1 MGEHSILPKHMGYF
15 VEVTRRLHPEI
26 NKPVSW
32 LSYEGKLRS
41 HATTSSHFVDGLIP
55 GITQIE
61 VEHYSNI
68 SRSDE
73 EVAVVRDLVIE
84 LSKRVE
90 QKEILIVAAYNAQ
103 VDAIRDAIT
112 SAGFPDVMVGTVDK
126 FQGREG
132 LIVIFSFAASSAA
145 DAPRGLEFLL
155 ERNRLNVAISRA
167 KGHCYL
173 VHSTGLLKSRFKSV
187 EELKCVS
194 RLAGI
199 LEFAN

>member
-1 MGEHSILPKHMGYF
+1 
-15 VEVTRRLHPEI
+15 
-26 NKPVSW
+26 
-32 LSYEGKLRS
+32 
-41 HATTSSHFVDGLIP
+41 
-55 GITQIE
+55 
-61 VEHYSNI
+61 
-68 SRSDE
+68 
-73 EVAVVRDLVIE
+73 VRDLVSD
-84 LSKRVE
+84 LSTKVPL
-90 QKEILIVAAYNAQ
+90 KEILIVAAYNAQ
-103 VDAIRDAIT
+103 VDAIRAALEED
-112 SAGFPDVMVGTVDK
+112 GFAEVMVGTVDK

-173 VHSTGLLKSRFKSV
+173 VHSKGLLKSRFKSV

-199 LEFAN
+199 LDFAN